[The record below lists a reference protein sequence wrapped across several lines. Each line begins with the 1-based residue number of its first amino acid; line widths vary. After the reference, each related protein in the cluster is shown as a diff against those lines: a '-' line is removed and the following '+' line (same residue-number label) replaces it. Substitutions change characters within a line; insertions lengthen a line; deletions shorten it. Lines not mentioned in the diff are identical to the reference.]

1 MIIAIFAALTPQ
13 SLATVKLSV
22 VLFTMLEVTS
32 ERLRLTSRHC
42 EAVLTLEAATLSLTV
57 TRPQTRGDLS
67 SDNPVRDV

>member
-13 SLATVKLSV
+13 SPAAVKLSA

-32 ERLRLTSRHC
+32 ERLTSRHC
-42 EAVLTLEAATLSLTV
+42 EAELTLEAATLFLTV